1 MPDERTAT
9 VETLMSKRERLNQQ
23 AYRQREVRDRLND
36 ETRGH
41 AGRRDELNGQV
52 RAIVERANQH
62 KARRDE
68 LNQKVREAK
77 AKRDELNKDAHAKA
91 EALHAL
97 RKDRGAPDSASVP
110 KLRAEIRH
118 LEYQQ
123 QTTVMT
129 PKKEKDL
136 IDLIAAKLRELK
148 ERETLFEENE
158 QSKAAFEAM
167 KAAKAAA
174 EEQHTA
180 VTALANEAQSE
191 HDAMAKLFGEAD
203 ALRKLADAAQGDF
216 VRSKVEA
223 DRVHREY
230 VEMVASIRDLDKVLH
245 ALRGPGG
252 ERQPLVTAEARAE
265 AEDIFDKFRKG
276 EKLSTEDLMALQKG
290 GRV

>member
-1 MPDERTAT
+1 MADDRNAVAAT
-9 VETLMSKRERLNQQ
+9 LAEKREKLNEQ
-23 AYRQREVRDRLND
+23 AHRQREVRDRLND
-36 ETRGH
+36 ETRRH
-41 AGRRDELNGQV
+41 SGRRDELNAQV
-52 RAIVERANQH
+52 RAIVERANAH

-77 AKRDELNKDAHAKA
+77 AKRDELNKDSHAKA

-97 RKDRGAPDSASVP
+97 RKDRGGGEVP
-110 KLRAEIRH
+110 VAKLRAEIRH

-136 IDLIAAKLRELK
+136 IDLIAAKERELK
-148 ERETLFEENE
+148 EREAGFEENA
-158 QSKAAFEAM
+158 QAKAAYEAM

-174 EEQHTA
+174 EEQHA
-180 VTALANEAQSE
+180 LVTALANEAQSE
-191 HDAMAKLFGEAD
+191 HDAMVKLFHEAD
-203 ALRKLADAAQGDF
+203 GLRKLADAAQADF
-216 VRSKVEA
+216 VRNKVEA

-230 VEMVASIRDLDKVLH
+230 VEMVGSIRDLDKVLH
-245 ALRGPGG
+245 ALRGTTP
-252 ERQPLVTAEARAE
+252 ERPAATAEARAE

-290 GRV
+290 GRI